1 MTESPKIDPTSGVTL
16 TFLTNPLYQAEILR
30 SSADHQTQEKAD
42 KKFYRKRI
50 ISVTRGMLKGDAYP
64 KGLKKAHDD
73 YIRSIVQYL
82 KMVDKKDI
90 LQNEYGELDAST
102 VDVQCLKEF
111 DINAAN
117 EQMMKI
123 ATEPPTLDG
132 FVIAK
137 EIEPEELPTPP
148 QRKVVNLR
156 APGLKVKGLK
166 KRTGKKKI

>member
-1 MTESPKIDPTSGVTL
+1 MAESPKLDPTSGVTL

-30 SSADHQTQEKAD
+30 SSADHQMQEKAD

-50 ISVTRGMLKGDAYP
+50 ISVTRGMLRGETYP

-73 YIRSIVQYL
+73 YIRSVVQYL

-90 LQNEYGELDAST
+90 LQNEYGELDASAG
-102 VDVQCLKEF
+102 DVRCLEKF

-117 EQMMKI
+117 EQMMNV
-123 ATEPPTLDG
+123 ASEPPTLDN
-132 FVIAK
+132 FVISK
-137 EIEPEELPTPP
+137 EIQPEERPIPP

-156 APGLKVKGLK
+156 APDLKMKGLK